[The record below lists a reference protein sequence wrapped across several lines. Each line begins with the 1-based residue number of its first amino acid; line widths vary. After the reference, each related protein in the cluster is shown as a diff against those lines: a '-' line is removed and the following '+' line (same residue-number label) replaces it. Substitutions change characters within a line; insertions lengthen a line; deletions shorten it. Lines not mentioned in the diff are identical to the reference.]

1 MRGSVI
7 YFIGILLLVLFGC
20 TTAVA
25 QTDSVRLGFQQD
37 SLLSDSFISENSN
50 ITPKKE
56 TILDSLLNDSFIN
69 AAFRK
74 YASINNLII
83 IGENYAQREVPS
95 VKEVKHRKPKSPK
108 WLFWTLLFVLAYI
121 GWVRTFNQKNFKAS
135 LNSVFSTKITAKL
148 WEERGVIFNYITMQL
163 FSIFLLISAL
173 FVYVVLQSQNRPF
186 LDNSLLMY
194 LALVGIIF
202 CIYGLKF
209 IAHFFWGWL
218 FQLNKFGISMVSNT
232 ITTNNF
238 VALIILPVF
247 VARIYINSPLMEEIL
262 TKTIIATFMLSIVY
276 RVARLIILSGTYFR
290 YPLIYIILYLCVF
303 EISPWIVIVNLISD

>member
-1 MRGSVI
+1 MQGGLINFILVSV
-7 YFIGILLLVLFGC
+7 LLLNGFP
-20 TTAVA
+20 AAIA
-25 QTDSVRLGFQQD
+25 QTDSTPLVLQLD
-37 SLLSDSFISENSN
+37 SSFNDTALVANSGS
-50 ITPKKE
+50 E

-69 AAFRK
+69 ANFRR
-74 YASINNLII
+74 YASINNHISV
-83 IGENYAQREVPS
+83 GDNYSQREVPS
-95 VKEVKHRKPKSPK
+95 IKEVKYRKERSPK
-108 WLFWTLLFVLAYI
+108 WLFCTLLFILAYI

-173 FVYVVLQSQNRPF
+173 FVYVVLDAQDRTF

-194 LALVGIIF
+194 LAIVGLIF

-209 IAHFFWGWL
+209 IAHYFWGWL
-218 FQLNKFGISMVSNT
+218 LQLNKFGISMVSNT

-262 TKTIIATFMLSIVY
+262 TKTIIATFMLSVVY

-303 EISPWIVIVNLISD
+303 EISPWIIIVTLIFE